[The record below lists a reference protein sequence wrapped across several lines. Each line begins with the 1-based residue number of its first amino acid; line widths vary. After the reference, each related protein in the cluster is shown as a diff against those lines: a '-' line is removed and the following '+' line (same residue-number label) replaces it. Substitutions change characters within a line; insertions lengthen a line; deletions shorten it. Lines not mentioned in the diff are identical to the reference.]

1 MFFIRHKARKEKSM
15 KRIKMLLVAM
25 LCVVMTFGAAS
36 VPASAE
42 VEPCPYNNG
51 VHYATGIRIE
61 PTCMKEGR
69 KTFRCGNCGRII
81 MGDDDE
87 IIPKL
92 PHRKSEWIISKTPTL
107 SSNGEKIIK
116 CLLCNTILQKQTIP
130 KLPSTSQLN
139 FTKKSLVIKKGKTV
153 KLKYIRKPI
162 KAKDKLLWKSSKPR
176 IVKILKNGRIKG
188 IKKGKSTVTLYTNTG
203 KKARISVTV
212 K

>member
-1 MFFIRHKARKEKSM
+1 
-15 KRIKMLLVAM
+15 
-25 LCVVMTFGAAS
+25 
-36 VPASAE
+36 
-42 VEPCPYNNG
+42 
-51 VHYATGIRIE
+51 
-61 PTCMKEGR
+61 
-69 KTFRCGNCGRII
+69 

-92 PHRKSEWIISKTPTL
+92 PNRKSEWIISKTPTL

-162 KAKDKLLWKSSKPR
+162 KAKPR

>member
-15 KRIKMLLVAM
+15 KRIKRLLVM
-25 LCVVMTFGAAS
+25 LCVIVLGVIA
-36 VPASAE
+36 VPAKAE

-51 VHYATGIRIE
+51 VHYATRIRIE
-61 PTCMKEGR
+61 PTCMEEGR

-139 FTKKSLVIKKGKTV
+139 FTKKSLIIKKGKTV
-153 KLKYIRKPI
+153 KLKYTRRPI
-162 KAKDKLLWKSSKPR
+162 KAKDKLLWKSSKSR
-176 IVKILKNGRIKG
+176 IVKILKNGKIKG
-188 IKKGKSTVTLYTNTG
+188 IKKGKSIVTLYTNTG
-203 KKARISVTV
+203 KKAKISITV